1 MTQRRDPTG
10 ASHSRK
16 WQRRPEYKKDPSQHG
31 AVASAQYA
39 MTLEEIAQ
47 AMNITRERV
56 RQIET
61 KALRKLKFALHT
73 RGIDPHDFFPD

>member
-1 MTQRRDPTG
+1 
-10 ASHSRK
+10 
-16 WQRRPEYKKDPSQHG
+16 
-31 AVASAQYA
+31 

-61 KALRKLKFALHT
+61 KALRKLRFALKSK
-73 RGIDPHDFFPD
+73 GLNPNDFFSD

>member
-1 MTQRRDPTG
+1 MKKRRDPTD
-10 ASHSRK
+10 ASNSPR

-31 AVASAQYA
+31 AVTATQYA

-61 KALRKLKFALHT
+61 KALRKLRFALKSK
-73 RGIDPHDFFPD
+73 GLNPNDFFSD